1 MQVKLA
7 KQAGYC
13 YGVER
18 ALKLTDEAIKE
29 NKKPIF
35 TLGPIIHNPQ
45 VVDSL
50 RKQGVE
56 PIEGIDKVKSG
67 TIILRT
73 HGVDPLI
80 VKEAKGKGLDVVDAT
95 CPFVAKAQR
104 RAAALMQEGRTIVI
118 VGERNHPEVEA
129 LLACVSHKAVV
140 IENVSDLKGIR
151 LSPKVGV
158 VVQTTQSEETLKQ
171 IVAELVIRTQ
181 DLKVF
186 NTICHATGQRQKAAV
201 ELAKHVDIMLVVG
214 GKNSA
219 NTTRLA
225 KLCIATGTP
234 TYHIETFSEI
244 KNSWL
249 NGVGVVG
256 VTAGASTPD
265 WILKEVVDY
274 LEKFSGE

>member
-1 MQVKLA
+1 
-7 KQAGYC
+7 
-13 YGVER
+13 VER
-18 ALKLTDEAIKE
+18 ALKLTSEAIKE
-29 NKKPIF
+29 NKNPIF

-45 VVDSL
+45 VVDL
-50 RKQGVE
+50 LKKQGVE
-56 PIEGIDKVKSG
+56 PIAEISRIKSG

-80 VKEAKGKGLDVVDAT
+80 IEEAKSKGLDVVDAT

-104 RAAALMQEGRTIVI
+104 RAAALLQEGRTIVI
-118 VGERNHPEVEA
+118 IGERNHPEVEA
-129 LLACVSHKAVV
+129 LLAWVSCKAVV
-140 IENVSDLKGIR
+140 IENVSDLKGVR

-158 VVQTTQSEETLKQ
+158 VVQTTQSKETLKQ
-171 IVAELVIRTQ
+171 IVAELVTRTQ

-201 ELAKHVDIMLVVG
+201 ELAKQVDVMLVVG

-225 KLCIATGTP
+225 KLCTETGTP

-244 KNSWL
+244 ENSWL
-249 NGVGVVG
+249 DGARIVG

-265 WILKEVVDY
+265 WILREVVDY
-274 LEKFSGE
+274 LEKLSGE